1 MKADALHRGALRYSR
16 DERARCGR
24 QARKWWLP
32 GKRYSLLILSR
43 SLLFVW
49 STRAACL
56 LRLDHQG
63 AGGSAIHACSA
74 SAVEDADRVFR
85 LPRLAAVRRRS
96 ELGGDLVKSRAAW
109 KFTPLRL
116 GNQTSEFLAGMG
128 GRKLLCRGPLG
139 DIYKAIGSA
148 AGECAMQLQRDE
160 SRADSKIAAGG
171 GPQLYKH
178 SFSPFGNHKRV
189 DQRNGTGMRL
199 VRGHGGTSSW
209 IDGIR
214 HD

>member
-1 MKADALHRGALRYSR
+1 MAPREKIQPADSFSVLAVRLVNAGGLSAPVGSSR
-16 DERARCGR
+16 SR
-24 QARKWWLP
+24 
-32 GKRYSLLILSR
+32 GKRYSRMQRVS
-43 SLLFVW
+43 
-49 STRAACL
+49 
-56 LRLDHQG
+56 
-63 AGGSAIHACSA
+63 GGGRR
-74 SAVEDADRVFR
+74 RVFR